1 MNKILEKL
9 YEYDIKMKI
18 KKVKNEENIVEIIF
32 KKGKYSSR
40 LCIMID
46 KLNRDGG
53 SERII
58 LHHLNGFID
67 SLDWREKHELKTEK

>member
-9 YEYDIKMKI
+9 CEHDIKMKV

-40 LCIMID
+40 LCIMLD

-53 SERII
+53 CERII

-67 SLDWREKHELKTEK
+67 SLEWRDRNEI